1 MKNKGIVVF
10 LIILAVIIVG
20 IVVADF
26 VSKMPDKRPENPYEF
41 NVDEFSKVDS
51 SLILYKEQRNF
62 KINFNAP
69 TGICYSNNKIYLV
82 GDNRLQIIEPS
93 GKLVSEINLD
103 EKPTCVFASPENIIV
118 GNKMSVSLLKAD
130 GSKVSEWKNF
140 NDSTVITSITEQ
152 AGKVFVADAGKRK
165 VWIFNL
171 EGKKIGEF
179 EGKTGNEQIH
189 GFIVPSPYFDLAFN
203 ADGELWVVNPGK
215 HSLENYTTAGVL
227 RTFWQ
232 RQSIKIEGFSGCC
245 NPAHFA
251 FSQDGSFVTS
261 EKDLVRIKIYKPSGE
276 FLGVVAP
283 PSKFEAKGHAPA
295 VAVDDQGNVYALDF
309 DKKVIRLFVKSRG
322 NPT

>member
-1 MKNKGIVVF
+1 MKNKGIVIF
-10 LIILAVIIVG
+10 LIFLAVVIVG
-20 IVVADF
+20 IIVSDF

-51 SLILYKEQRNF
+51 ALILFKEQRNF
-62 KINFNAP
+62 KINFNTPA
-69 TGICYSNNKIYLV
+69 GICYGNNKIYLV
-82 GDNRLQIIEPS
+82 GDSRLQIIDPA

-103 EKPTCVFASPENIIV
+103 VEPTCIYASADNIYI
-118 GNKMSVSLLKAD
+118 GNKRSVSVLKDD
-130 GSKVSEWKNF
+130 GSKVDEWKDF
-140 NDSTVITSITEQ
+140 GDSTVITSVAEHS
-152 AGKVFVADAGKRK
+152 GKVFVADAGKRK

-171 EGKKIGEF
+171 EGNKIGEF
-179 EGKTGNEQIH
+179 EGKTSNNQIH

-215 HSLENYTTAGVL
+215 HSLENYTTEGAL

-232 RQSIKIEGFSGCC
+232 SQSIRIEGFSGCC

-276 FLGVVAP
+276 FLGVVAA
-283 PSKFEAKGHAPA
+283 PSKFEAKGHAPD
-295 VAVDDQGNVYALDF
+295 VAVDNQGNVYALDF
-309 DKKVIRLFVKSRG
+309 DKKVIRLFIKK
-322 NPT
+322 

>member
-1 MKNKGIVVF
+1 MKNKGIVIF
-10 LIILAVIIVG
+10 LIFLVVVIVG
-20 IVVADF
+20 IIVADF

-41 NVDEFSKVDS
+41 NVDEFTKVDS
-51 SLILYKEQRNF
+51 TLILFKEQRNF
-62 KINFNAP
+62 KINFNSP

-82 GDNRLQIIEPS
+82 GDSRLQIIDPT
-93 GKLVSEINLD
+93 GKLLSEINLD
-103 EKPTCVFASPENIIV
+103 EQPSCVYASADNIYI
-118 GNKMSVSLLKAD
+118 GNKRSVSVLKVD
-130 GSKVSEWKNF
+130 GSKVGDWKDF
-140 NDSTVITSITEQ
+140 GDSTVITSIAER

-171 EGKKIGEF
+171 EGNKLGEF
-179 EGKTGNEQIH
+179 EGKTSNNQIH

-215 HSLENYTTAGVL
+215 HSLENYTTGGVL

-232 RQSIKIEGFSGCC
+232 SQSIRIEGFSGCC

-261 EKDLVRIKIYKPSGE
+261 EKDLVRIKIYKSSGE

-283 PSKFEAKGHAPA
+283 PSKFEAKGHAPG
-295 VAVDDQGNVYALDF
+295 VAVDHQGNVYALDF
-309 DKKVIRLFVKSRG
+309 DKKIIRLFVRK
-322 NPT
+322 